1 MVFNILSSV
10 CIWGSVLIVLLRLI
24 SNSGIPIK
32 GLPGAVFADKSL
44 RGGFETGRKDTAA
57 VFGLSLLF
65 RLIVFLLSVLAIYIF
80 KDSKFSWQNLID
92 EYLKWDANNYQRIAI
107 GGYSYHVENGSD
119 FTTLAF
125 FPLYPWLIRLVNI
138 IFRNEIVSGIIVSSL
153 LYSGACCFLY
163 KLMAMDYNRATAIR
177 AVVFLSVFPHSLF
190 LGVMMNESTLLF
202 TLCGGFYFLRRHNWP
217 LVGIFGVLAALS
229 RLAGILLAIPAA
241 VEWLEE
247 YKILDKLRQKKIGEV
262 WRLFYSKGL
271 WIFLMLL
278 GTGIYLYCN
287 YKTTGDWFK
296 FLEYQDRI
304 WNNRSCYFGKG
315 IQGIFENYIEKDG
328 YTRFAIWLPSIVSV
342 IFAISAL
349 IYGLRRHKTMYS
361 AFLVIYIM
369 INTGLTWPISVA
381 RYMVCALP
389 AFMILADFSERHKWS
404 EHLLTATMAIA
415 FGIYFVAYFM
425 GRQIL

>member
-1 MVFNILSSV
+1 MIFNILSSV
-10 CIWGSVLIVLLRLI
+10 FIWGAALIVLLRLI
-24 SNSGIPIK
+24 SNSGIRL
-32 GLPGAVFADKSL
+32 GLPGAIFADKGL
-44 RGGFETGRKDTAA
+44 HGGFETGRRDTAA

-65 RLIVFLLSVLAIYIF
+65 RLIVFLLSILAIYIF
-80 KDSKFSWQNLID
+80 RENKFSWDDLINT
-92 EYLKWDANNYQRIAI
+92 YLKWDANNYQRIAI

-125 FPLYPWLIRLVNI
+125 FPLYPWLIRIVNI

-163 KLMAMDYNRATAIR
+163 KLMAIDYNRATTIR
-177 AVVFLSVFPHSLF
+177 AIVFISVFPHSLF

-202 TLCGGFYFLRRHNWP
+202 TLCAGFYFIRRHNWP
-217 LVGIFGVLAALS
+217 LVGIFGALAALS

-247 YKILDKLRQKKIGEV
+247 YKILDRLRRKEIGEV

-296 FLEYQDRI
+296 FMDYQKRI
-304 WNNRSCYFGKG
+304 WHHENCYFGKG
-315 IQGIFENYIEKDG
+315 IAGIFANFAGTDT

-342 IFAISAL
+342 IFAIAAL
-349 IYGLRRHKTMYS
+349 IYGLRRHRTMYC
-361 AFLVIYIM
+361 AFLIIYII
-369 INTGLTWPISVA
+369 INTSFTWSISVA

-389 AFMILADFSERHKWS
+389 AFMILSDFSERHKWS
-404 EHLLTATMAIA
+404 EQLLTASMAIA

>member
-1 MVFNILSSV
+1 MFFNILSSV
-10 CIWGSVLIVLLRLI
+10 CIWGAALIVLLRLV
-24 SNSGIPIK
+24 SNSGIRL
-32 GLPGAVFADKSL
+32 GLPDAIFADKGL
-44 RGGFETGRKDTAA
+44 HGGFETGRKGTAA
-57 VFGLSLLF
+57 VFGLALLF
-65 RLIVFLLSVLAIYIF
+65 RLIVFALSILAIYIF
-80 KDSKFSWQNLID
+80 RENKFSWQDLIG

-107 GGYSYHVENGSD
+107 GGYSYHVENGTD

-125 FPLYPWLIRLVNI
+125 FPLYPWLIRIVNI
-138 IFRNEIVSGIIVSSL
+138 IFRNEILSGIIVSSL

-163 KLMAMDYNRATAIR
+163 KLMAIDYNRATTIR
-177 AVVFLSVFPHSLF
+177 AIVFISVFPHSLF

-202 TLCGGFYFLRRHNWP
+202 TLCAGFYFIRRHNWP
-217 LVGIFGVLAALS
+217 LVGIFGALAALS

-247 YKILDKLRQKKIGEV
+247 YKILDRLRRKEIGEV

-304 WNNRSCYFGKG
+304 WNNKSCYFGKG
-315 IQGIFENYIEKDG
+315 IQGIFANLVHDG
-328 YTRFAIWLPSIVSV
+328 KYTKFAMWLPAVVSV
-342 IFAISAL
+342 IFVTAAL
-349 IYGLRRHKTMYS
+349 IYGLRRHRTMYS
-361 AFLVIYIM
+361 AFLVIYII

-404 EHLLTATMAIA
+404 EHLLTASMAIA

>member
-1 MVFNILSSV
+1 MYINILFSV
-10 CIWGSVLIVLLRLI
+10 CIWGSALIVLLRLI
-24 SNSGIPIK
+24 TNSGITIK
-32 GLPGAVFADKSL
+32 GLPGAITADKSL
-44 RGGFETGRKDTAA
+44 QGGFNAGAKDTAA
-57 VFGLSLLF
+57 VFGLSLVF
-65 RLIVFLLSVLAIYIF
+65 RVIVFLLSVLAIYIF
-80 KDSKFSWQNLID
+80 RDNGFSWKNLIG

-119 FTTLAF
+119 YTTLAF
-125 FPLYPWLIRLVNI
+125 FPLYPWLIRCINFM
-138 IFRNEIVSGIIVSSL
+138 FRNEIVSGLVVSAL
-153 LYSGACCFLY
+153 LYSGSCCFLY
-163 KLMAMDYNRATAIR
+163 RLMSRDYSRSTAIR
-177 AVVFLSVFPHSLF
+177 AITYISVFPHSLF

-202 TLCGGFYFLRRHNWP
+202 TLCAGFYFIREHKWP
-217 LVGIFGVLAALS
+217 LVGIFGALAALS

-247 YKILDKLRQKKIGEV
+247 YKILDKLRSGKIADV
-262 WRLFYSKGL
+262 WKLFYSKGL

-304 WNNRSCYFGKG
+304 WNNKSCYFGKG
-315 IQGIFENYIEKDG
+315 IQGMFINFTSGNT
-328 YTRFAIWLPSIVSV
+328 YTKFSMWLPAVVSV
-342 IFAISAL
+342 IFVTAAL

-361 AFLVIYIM
+361 SFLVIYII

-381 RYMVCALP
+381 RYMVCAVP
-389 AFMILADFSERHKWS
+389 AFITLSDFSERHKWS
-404 EHLLTATMAIA
+404 EPLITASMAIA

-425 GRQIL
+425 WRQIL